1 MNNNYNQK
9 IIEDINNFIEIGIDV
24 GWSDKR
30 KSSCIAFIS
39 KENPFDPSL
48 NQFIAN
54 NWQSVNLGLNGGRQY
69 FNHTLQDTIFY
80 RNPMVQNR

>member
-54 NWQSVNLGLNGGRQY
+54 NFKRYNTNNNHLFILGFLKQPLSIN
-69 FNHTLQDTIFY
+69 F
-80 RNPMVQNR
+80 